1 VEDRRTERA
10 VTLGVIVAAAAIG
23 LALVTLGPDH
33 GAPAAVAVA
42 SRPVPTDTTA
52 EPTTA
57 AVTTAAPTTTTSAP
71 SDPGAL
77 PQTDDRPAASGATF
91 NAGVQALWQAIESY
105 AAGTK
110 TKARLFSKSELKKLR
125 QALPEDFS
133 AAQDAALQRIIGR
146 LNEEPLRAR
155 LRRRLK
161 SDAVPVTDAEL
172 KVLDDLREV
181 RNAVA
186 HGRDIDE
193 TIDRDTV
200 NYGISIVARILVHRI
215 AASAD
220 ELEKEA

>member
-1 VEDRRTERA
+1 MEDRRTERA

-91 NAGVQALWQAIESY
+91 NAGVQALWQAIVHDDPQLGMPFFFPKQAYLQVKAIPDPATDYEQRLVANYEQDIHSFHAQLGDNASSAQYLGIDVPDGQAVLVQPGEESNQLPY
-105 AAGTK
+105 WRAYGT
-110 TKARLFSKSELKKLR
+110 RLHYSVGGATGSM
-125 QALPEDFS
+125 
-133 AAQDAALQRIIGR
+133 
-146 LNEEPLRAR
+146 
-155 LRRRLK
+155 
-161 SDAVPVTDAEL
+161 PVTSL
-172 KVLDDLREV
+172 
-181 RNAVA
+181 
-186 HGRDIDE
+186 
-193 TIDRDTV
+193 
-200 NYGISIVARILVHRI
+200 ISWRGEWYVVHLGAIR
-215 AASAD
+215 
-220 ELEKEA
+220 